1 MNMSGYFVVG
11 LIVLAVIGIL
21 LISFVQTRI
30 IRRHGMGHF
39 QKRGFINVY
48 WHDRTKVE
56 RWCFWFGLTL
66 LITPF
71 VVAGLYVIVAV

>member
-1 MNMSGYFVVG
+1 MNVTGYLVAG
-11 LIVLAVIGIL
+11 LIVLAAVGIL

-48 WHDRTKVE
+48 WHDRTKAE
-56 RWCFWFGLTL
+56 RWCFWAGLTL
-66 LITPF
+66 LITPL
-71 VVAGLYVIVAV
+71 VVAGLYAIGAV